1 MKNTTELVRTALLL
15 AGAAIIV
22 IAAVLTLRNLTD
34 RTVLTVLV
42 PGVVVGLILIGGYV
56 AVGRAHR
63 EEKPAK

>member
-1 MKNTTELVRTALLL
+1 MKNARDLVRTALLV
-15 AGAAIIV
+15 AGAAVIV
-22 IAAVLTLRNLTD
+22 VAAVVTVRNLTD

-63 EEKPAK
+63 EQGD